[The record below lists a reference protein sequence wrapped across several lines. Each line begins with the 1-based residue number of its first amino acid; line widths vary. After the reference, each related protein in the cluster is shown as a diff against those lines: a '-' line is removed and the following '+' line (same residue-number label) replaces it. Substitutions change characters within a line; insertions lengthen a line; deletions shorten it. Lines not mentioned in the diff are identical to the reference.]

1 MHIVTLERKRYKT
14 ITDLTVKG
22 KHTFMFLLS
31 LHVDFSQIPDLKTCS
46 TPDNLEIHNQNF
58 ASLERK
64 MELWGSLTTN
74 VRLRSDAGVAFP
86 CTTAGGFGVPFAPVQ
101 TGHTVEQQQL

>member
-31 LHVDFSQIPDLKTCS
+31 LHMDFSQIPDLKTCS
-46 TPDNLEIHNQNF
+46 TPIIWKYIIKTLHRCRGKC
-58 ASLERK
+58 S
-64 MELWGSLTTN
+64 
-74 VRLRSDAGVAFP
+74 
-86 CTTAGGFGVPFAPVQ
+86 CGGR
-101 TGHTVEQQQL
+101 